1 MSTADPLDYAQV
13 QDTPDI
19 VKSRVW
25 HHAGYTPKVYMRA
38 PILHVG
44 TEQASRDLKIGT
56 TKGIHKMRL
65 HPDAQIHNEVF
76 HDASANAIHFTHLL
90 MNKQLASPSVSGS
103 MPRTLQKVENVT
115 KREGFKTFMEM
126 AEEYGVHRGLE
137 ALNQGKVLPYEN
149 MIEDAGGI
157 SLMVPNP
164 RRNLRHLV
172 GRPSNPNLVRPAS
185 GDTLYQ
191 RRLYRNMD
199 SPEFSNFSIQD
210 FYNRDVSYFND
221 NEDY

>member
-1 MSTADPLDYAQV
+1 MSAADSLNYLQV
-13 QDTPDI
+13 QENPDI

-25 HHAGYTPKVYMRA
+25 HHAGYSPKAYMKA

-44 TEQASRDLKIGT
+44 TEQASADLKRGT
-56 TKGIHKMRL
+56 TKDIHKMRI

-103 MPRTLQKVENVT
+103 MPRMLQKVENVNR
-115 KREGFKTFMEM
+115 REGFKTFMEM

-137 ALNQGKVLPYEN
+137 ALNQGKVIPYEN
-149 MIEDAGGI
+149 LIEDPGAV

-164 RRNLRHLV
+164 RRNIRHLV
-172 GRPSNPNLVRPAS
+172 GRPADPNKVLPMS
-185 GDTLYQ
+185 SDTLHQ
-191 RRLYRNMD
+191 RDLYRTMSSSRFKNY
-199 SPEFSNFSIQD
+199 SIQD
-210 FYNRDVSYFND
+210 FYNSISTHSNKGY
-221 NEDY
+221 